1 MKKYC
6 KKITIV
12 LLVLIVSAC
21 GFQLRG
27 KIALPTEMAKVYI
40 QSENL
45 RLAGQLG
52 QALKVSGAKI
62 IKNREQATAILKIS
76 NVSNRK
82 KVRSVG
88 GAGRAREFRL
98 IYSVSVEIKDAA
110 SKIIMKQ
117 QTAKLIRDFSF
128 NESQVVGKSV
138 EESIIRKEMER
149 QMISTLLRRIQLNFK
164 AKKLQDATRTR

>member
-1 MKKYC
+1 MKKYF
-6 KKITIV
+6 KKMTV
-12 LLVLIVSAC
+12 LLLVLIVSAC

-27 KIALPTEMAKVYI
+27 KIELPAKMAKVYI
-40 QSENL
+40 QSDNPS
-45 RLAGQLG
+45 LAGQLG

-98 IYSVSVEIKDAA
+98 IYTVSVEIKDAA
-110 SKIIMKQ
+110 ARIIMKK
-117 QTAKLIRDFSF
+117 QTATLIRDFSF

-138 EESIIRKEMER
+138 EESIIREEMQR

-164 AKKLQDATRTR
+164 AKKFNDATDAR